1 MSYNKQ
7 IDSLVN
13 AIRKQTIEEI
23 CEHFPEL
30 VKSEVVKK
38 MSKPKSPEE
47 LAEKKVQDDAK
58 QFAKEKQAQDK
69 KDAIAAKKL
78 LIVKEKADKLALKEK
93 EKADKLAL
101 KEKEKADKLALKEK
115 EKADKLALKEKTKK
129 DAKVDKKKGR
139 PAKKQQVVNSTAIL
153 TELEN
158 AVKHDDKGAEEEQSE
173 EEEEQSEEEQP
184 EEEQPEEEQKHQEKQ
199 SLEQSEEEIEVD
211 EFQFEGISY
220 MKDANNVIYDPSSN
234 EIVGVW
240 NGTIITP
247 YKLHDD
253 F

>member
-58 QFAKEKQAQDK
+58 KFAKEKQAQDK

-78 LIVKEKADKLALKEK
+78 
-93 EKADKLAL
+93 
-101 KEKEKADKLALKEK
+101 LKEK

-129 DAKVDKKKGR
+129 DAKLDKKKGR

-158 AVKHDDKGAEEEQSE
+158 AVKHDDKGAEEQQP
-173 EEEEQSEEEQP
+173 EEEQSEEEND
-184 EEEQPEEEQKHQEKQ
+184 EKHQEKHDQ
-199 SLEQSEEEIEVD
+199 EQSEEEEIEVD
-211 EFQFEGISY
+211 EFQFEGNSY
-220 MKDANNVIYDPSSN
+220 MKDTNNVLYDPSSN

-240 NGTIITP
+240 NGTIISP

>member
-23 CEHFPEL
+23 CDHFPEL

-58 QFAKEKQAQDK
+58 KFAKEKQAQDK

-78 LIVKEKADKLALKEK
+78 LKEK

-115 EKADKLALKEKTKK
+115 EKADKLAIKEKTKK
-129 DAKVDKKKGR
+129 DAKLDKKKGR

-158 AVKHDDKGAEEEQSE
+158 AVKHDDKGAEEEHQEKHQEKHDQEQSE
-173 EEEEQSEEEQP
+173 EEE
-184 EEEQPEEEQKHQEKQ
+184 
-199 SLEQSEEEIEVD
+199 EEEIEVD
-211 EFQFEGISY
+211 EFQFEGNSY
-220 MKDANNVIYDPSSN
+220 MKDANNVLYDPSSN

-240 NGTIITP
+240 NGTIISP

>member
-23 CEHFPEL
+23 CDHFPEL

-58 QFAKEKQAQDK
+58 KFAKEKQAQDK

-78 LIVKEKADKLALKEK
+78 LKEK

-101 KEKEKADKLALKEK
+101 KEKEKADKLALK
-115 EKADKLALKEKTKK
+115 DKTKK
-129 DAKVDKKKGR
+129 DAKLDKKKGR

-158 AVKHDDKGAEEEQSE
+158 AVKHDDKGAEEEHQEKHQEKHDQEQSE
-173 EEEEQSEEEQP
+173 EEE
-184 EEEQPEEEQKHQEKQ
+184 
-199 SLEQSEEEIEVD
+199 EEEIEVD
-211 EFQFEGISY
+211 EFQFEGNSY
-220 MKDANNVIYDPSSN
+220 MKDANNVLYDPSSN

-240 NGTIITP
+240 NGTIISP